1 MKHSFSFR
9 LACRDDKSSIVR
21 FLDEHWGA
29 RHPLVHLDDFFT
41 YYYEDGD
48 RLQFALCEA
57 QGHIAALAGYIR
69 ANACEHPDIWISIWC
84 ADKSV
89 SGAGMELLD
98 ALPRL
103 CGARMAACNNIRP
116 QVVSLYRFL
125 GYEACRLPHY
135 YRLADRSS
143 YAVARIAQK
152 TILPV
157 ADGPALLPVQD
168 ACQLAQVYVSH
179 PELRPFKDLW
189 YLTRRYF
196 SYPRQH
202 YDLWH
207 LNGSLLATRTVPVNG
222 TAVLRIVDYV
232 GLPEQFPEFG
242 PGINRLMQQVGA
254 EYADCYCAGISA
266 AQMASAGFCQRTE
279 TDANIL
285 PNYLTPP
292 LYENTEYY
300 YSTTESDRFLLF
312 KADGD
317 QDRPNLTV

>member
-1 MKHSFSFR
+1 M
-9 LACRDDKSSIVR
+9 
-21 FLDEHWGA
+21 
-29 RHPLVHLDDFFT
+29 
-41 YYYEDGD
+41 
-48 RLQFALCEA
+48 CEI
-57 QGHIAALAGYIR
+57 QGRIAALAGYIR

-98 ALPRL
+98 ALPA

-125 GYEACRLPHY
+125 GYEACRLPPITALRTVLPT
-135 YRLADRSS
+135 RLH
-143 YAVARIAQK
+143 
-152 TILPV
+152 
-157 ADGPALLPVQD
+157 ALRKNDSACGRRPGSLPVQD
-168 ACQLAQVYVSH
+168 ARQLAQVYVPH
-179 PELRPFKDLW
+179 PELRPFRTCVPDAPLLFLSAALRPVAPEW
-189 YLTRRYF
+189 F
-196 SYPRQH
+196 SSGHTHGSRQ
-202 YDLWH
+202 
-207 LNGSLLATRTVPVNG
+207 R

-266 AQMASAGFCQRTE
+266 AQVGICRFRQRAE

-292 LYENTEYY
+292 
-300 YSTTESDRFLLF
+300 
-312 KADGD
+312 
-317 QDRPNLTV
+317 